1 MVLDHKFALTVG
13 STLYSARTLKIKEEE
28 GFRWVHLFYQS
39 NCTHYFI
46 PNIVLNTLNA
56 GLWAHCFL
64 CLIWAAF
71 ASCICHIFPDACYS
85 DVLICFRTYYFYEF
99 GREGQHAALVA
110 AVSSG
115 RVSYNTLKTLITCQE
130 LWLYNLIFFS
140 RICDEQIY
148 SNLRFKMNLYQVSSA
163 EAATSYFKT
172 SPLNLNIGMWQF
184 YFMTLSM
191 SVSSTYGD
199 TTSPLSPISVVD
211 IYCWSNCSRVQVG
224 WGRREASLRCCIY
237 DCFIVSSK
245 HAEKRVAVK
254 ILSGIQF

>member
-39 NCTHYFI
+39 NCTHYLI

-115 RVSYNTLKTLITCQE
+115 RVSYYTLKTLITCQE
-130 LWLYNLIFFS
+130 LWHYNLIFSQEFVTS
-140 RICDEQIY
+140 KYIAILDSKWIFIKYPVLKQPRHISKPHLWTWILECDNSI
-148 SNLRFKMNLYQVSSA
+148 LWLCHV
-163 EAATSYFKT
+163 
-172 SPLNLNIGMWQF
+172 
-184 YFMTLSM
+184 
-191 SVSSTYGD
+191 
-199 TTSPLSPISVVD
+199 
-211 IYCWSNCSRVQVG
+211 
-224 WGRREASLRCCIY
+224 
-237 DCFIVSSK
+237 CFINLWRHNITLVPYFCCR
-245 HAEKRVAVK
+245 H
-254 ILSGIQF
+254 ILLEQLLQSPSGMRTAWSFAPLLYLWLFYSVF